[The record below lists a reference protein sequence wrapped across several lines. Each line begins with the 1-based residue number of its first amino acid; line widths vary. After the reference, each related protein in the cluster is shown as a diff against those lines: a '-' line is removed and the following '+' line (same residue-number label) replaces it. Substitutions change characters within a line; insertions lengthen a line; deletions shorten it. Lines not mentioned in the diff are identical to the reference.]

1 MASII
6 EVKNVSFRYPN
17 GPWILKNVNLAIEEG
32 ERIALVGPSGY
43 GKSTLAKIIAG
54 YLAPEEGEVLWEGK
68 PLPMQGYC
76 PIQLVYQHPEKA
88 LNPRWKMKASLEE
101 AGMPSAKVLKQ
112 MGIHEKWLKRWPNEL
127 SGGELQRFCLVR
139 ALGENTRFLIA
150 DEMTTM
156 LDPLNQAHIWHFLL
170 QYAAEE
176 KMGIMLITHNM
187 YLAKQVATRIIDVPS
202 INQITVRTED
212 L

>member
-6 EVKNVSFRYPN
+6 EVQDVSFRYQN
-17 GPWILKNVNLAIEEG
+17 GPWILKNVSLTIEAG
-32 ERIALVGPSGY
+32 ERVALVGPSGY

-54 YLAPEEGEVLWEGK
+54 YLAPAAGKVLWEGK
-68 PLPMQGYC
+68 PLPQQGYC

-88 LNPRWKMKASLEE
+88 LNPRWKMKTSLEE
-101 AGMPSAKVLKQ
+101 AGMPSEKVLKQ
-112 MGIHEKWLKRWPNEL
+112 MGIQEKWLKRWPNEL

-139 ALGENTRFLIA
+139 ALGAKTRFLIA

-156 LDPLNQAHIWHFLL
+156 LDPLNQAHIWRFLL
-170 QYAAEE
+170 QHAAEH
-176 KMGIMLITHNM
+176 KMGLMLITHNM
-187 YLAKQVATRIIDVPS
+187 YLAEQVATRIIDVPS
-202 INQITVRTED
+202 INQITVSTEA